1 MSSHPIALIT
11 DSTCDIPLPYLEQY
25 RICVAPQYVIWGT
38 ESFRDMVDMSP
49 EEFYARLT
57 KDSVHPKS
65 SQPVVKDFLYCLEQA
80 KEAGAQEAV
89 IITISNQLSGTVKS
103 AQQAA
108 DLVEMP
114 VHVVDSFSASMGLGF
129 QVLAAARAREA
140 GGSGQ
145 DMVDAA
151 DKVRQNIQVTFSVD
165 TLDYLHRG
173 GRIGGAARLVGTAL
187 QIKPQLYVDH
197 STGRVE
203 PGERTRTRKKALERM
218 YQVLCSQMDL
228 TKSVHVAVVHCAVE
242 QEALAMRDRV
252 EQELHPV
259 ELIVTHVTPVIGTH
273 TGPGALGLIGYYED

>member
-1 MSSHPIALIT
+1 MSGHPIAVIT
-11 DSTCDIPLPYLEQY
+11 DSTCDIPSPYLEQY
-25 RICVAPQYVIWGT
+25 QIYVAPQYVIWGT

-57 KDSVHPKS
+57 RDSVHPKS
-65 SQPVVKDFLYCLEQA
+65 SQPVVKDFLHCLEQA

-140 GGSGQ
+140 GGGAQ
-145 DMVDAA
+145 ELVDAA
-151 DKVRQNIQVTFSVD
+151 DKVRRTIQVTFSVD

-187 QIKPQLYVDH
+187 QLKPQLYVDH

-203 PGERTRTRKKALERM
+203 PGERTRTRKRALERM
-218 YQVLCSQMDL
+218 VQILRNQMDL
-228 TKSVHVAVVHCAVE
+228 TKPVRVAVVHCAVE
-242 QEALAMRDRV
+242 EEALAMRDRI
-252 EQELHPV
+252 EQEFQPV
-259 ELIVTHVTPVIGTH
+259 ELVVTHVTPVIGTH